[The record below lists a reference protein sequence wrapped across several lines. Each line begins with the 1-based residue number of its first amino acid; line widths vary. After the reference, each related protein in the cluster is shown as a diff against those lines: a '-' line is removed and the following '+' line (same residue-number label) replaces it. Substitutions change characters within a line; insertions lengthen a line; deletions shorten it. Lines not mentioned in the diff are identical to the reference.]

1 MSSVVDILQSKS
13 LIQTPSFFKNN
24 VHYEVIMGSFAY
36 GVSGDSSDC
45 DVYGFVIPPKDI
57 VFPHLK
63 GEIQGFGRQT
73 QKFEVWQQHHIKDK
87 DSSKEYDLAIYNI
100 VKFFQLCME
109 NNPNMIDS
117 LFVPQRCVLHCTQAA
132 QMVRDNRKMFLHKGF
147 GIKAKSYAFSQL
159 SKARNKFRVSKEIFD
174 FEETYGISHDI
185 SLEEA
190 ENDKILQCTDVSKIN
205 KYIKNLKLLLESGH
219 KRAQEVRKTNFDRK
233 FCYHILRLLNEAEQ
247 VLMEGDLDL
256 ERNREQLKSI
266 RKGEWTF
273 DQIVSYFDQKEREL
287 ESLYTTSK
295 LQHSPDENAIKNLLL
310 NVLEHH
316 YGSLN
321 GIIERPNTTQSII
334 EDLEKVLQKYR
345 GY

>member
-57 VFPHLK
+57 IFPHLK

-73 QKFEVWQQHHIKDK
+73 QKFEVWQQHHIIDK

-132 QMVRDNRKMFLHKGF
+132 QMVRDNRKMFLHKGINQKMKGYAYSQMHKMKTNKPLQYLELENF
-147 GIKAKSYAFSQL
+147 EIENNIPLEAQLKDVEKELKKRGIKF
-159 SKARNKFRVSKEIFD
+159 
-174 FEETYGISHDI
+174 
-185 SLEEA
+185 
-190 ENDKILQCTDVSKIN
+190 
-205 KYIKNLKLLLESGH
+205 
-219 KRAQEVRKTNFDRK
+219 
-233 FCYHILRLLNEAEQ
+233 
-247 VLMEGDLDL
+247 
-256 ERNREQLKSI
+256 
-266 RKGEWTF
+266 
-273 DQIVSYFDQKEREL
+273 
-287 ESLYTTSK
+287 
-295 LQHSPDENAIKNLLL
+295 
-310 NVLEHH
+310 
-316 YGSLN
+316 
-321 GIIERPNTTQSII
+321 
-334 EDLEKVLQKYR
+334 
-345 GY
+345 